1 MLGNFG
7 SKLKYRHVVKG
18 CNSRLDPIQAAI
30 LWVKLGHLDSWNDR
44 RKKIAKTYHPGLHGI
59 KGLQL
64 PSIPHWAEP
73 CWHLFVVRHPNR
85 NGLQSFLNRAGIETL
100 IHYPIPPYFSE
111 AYAAEYHDRPNFRI
125 TEALSESVLSIP
137 IGPHLSDKQ
146 VNYVIKTIRSFM
158 PAKIWCLIIELPK
171 KPVVDFLLQQD
182 NIGKRWFKLC
192 DYMMLR
198 LL

>member
-1 MLGNFG
+1 
-7 SKLKYRHVVKG
+7 
-18 CNSRLDPIQAAI
+18 
-30 LWVKLGHLDSWNDR
+30 
-44 RKKIAKTYHPGLHGI
+44 
-59 KGLQL
+59 
-64 PSIPHWAEP
+64 
-73 CWHLFVVRHPNR
+73 
-85 NGLQSFLNRAGIETL
+85 
-100 IHYPIPPYFSE
+100 
-111 AYAAEYHDRPNFRI
+111 
-125 TEALSESVLSIP
+125 LSIP

-171 KPVVDFLLQQD
+171 KPDVDFLLQQD